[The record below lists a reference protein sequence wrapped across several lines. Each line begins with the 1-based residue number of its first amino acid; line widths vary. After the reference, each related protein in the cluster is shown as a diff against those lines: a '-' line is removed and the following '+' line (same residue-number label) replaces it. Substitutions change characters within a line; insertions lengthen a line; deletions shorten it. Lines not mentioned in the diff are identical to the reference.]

1 MTQTH
6 RLNAERTRAITGQ
19 IIRSGSTLADNRQ
32 LRAMI
37 SNEEMG
43 RDGLVVAS
51 DGLDTKNY
59 SRNPVVLFGHDD
71 TRPIARASVSR
82 SGSSVMATLQ
92 FPPQGVCD
100 DSDRCLALA
109 QSGVLSGIS
118 IGFRA
123 LESRPI
129 PGGRKV
135 TKSELLEISL
145 CAIPSLQSALV
156 TERSLRFA
164 GDRTTAEGR
173 RLAAWQRRAALP
185 LSPNG
190 ATSVDERRRAAAAKR
205 RKLVAARDWLH
216 P

>member
-1 MTQTH
+1 
-6 RLNAERTRAITGQ
+6 
-19 IIRSGSTLADNRQ
+19 
-32 LRAMI
+32 MI

-43 RDGLVVAS
+43 RDGLVVSS

-59 SRNPVVLFGHDD
+59 SRNAVVLFGHDD

-82 SGSSVMATLQ
+82 AGSSVMATLQ

-123 LESRPI
+123 LETKPI

-135 TKSELLEISL
+135 TKAELLEISL
-145 CAIPSLQSALV
+145 CSIPSLQSALV

-173 RLAAWQRRAALP
+173 RLLAWQRRAALP
-185 LSPNG
+185 LAPFG
-190 ATSVDERRRAAAAKR
+190 ASAADIRKRRTEAKR
-205 RKLVAARDWLH
+205 RQVANRWLS